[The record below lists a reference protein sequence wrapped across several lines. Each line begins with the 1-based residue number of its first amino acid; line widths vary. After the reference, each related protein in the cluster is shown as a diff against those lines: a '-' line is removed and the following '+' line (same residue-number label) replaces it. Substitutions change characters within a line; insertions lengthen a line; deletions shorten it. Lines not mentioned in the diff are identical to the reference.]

1 MQINSVRKKMIKY
14 FVAVFFFFVKKK
26 SKQSYS
32 KKKNIK
38 KKMQQEQ
45 LAMLQKAMESQ
56 KKVEA
61 LQEENNKLREQI
73 AKNQLVFD
81 RLSKI
86 SLASASLL
94 SSVDSSAQ
102 ETEMSSLKCLSK
114 LEESTAVVPDEE
126 KPEDDQVKAI
136 VGKYLNHLLVNIVDF
151 AEQNQGPIDIFS
163 MEELENTMAQLFQ
176 FAETKGI
183 IPERKETEGW
193 KKSVITH
200 KALFQKLKDI
210 LSQKSEQ

>member
-1 MQINSVRKKMIKY
+1 
-14 FVAVFFFFVKKK
+14 
-26 SKQSYS
+26 
-32 KKKNIK
+32 
-38 KKMQQEQ
+38 MQQEQ